1 MIHWSDEFF
10 RQEFPALSQNIN
22 GHPLVYLDN
31 AATSLK
37 PRRVV
42 DRLSKFYLTES
53 ANVHRG
59 AHFLSDQATAAFENS
74 RAIVANFLGASNSN
88 EVIFTK
94 GTTEGLNLLAR
105 TLGSQLRPGDE
116 ILLSK
121 MEHHSNIVPWQ
132 LIAEEK
138 SLSLRFVELNKDG
151 TLNLESFRSLLSDR
165 TKIVSF
171 VHCSNALGTI
181 NPVKDLFTEARKF
194 GAKTILDAAQSVS
207 FMRVNVQELGCDFL
221 VFSGHKIFAPTGI
234 GVLWGREQALNNL
247 IPYQSGGSMIERVKT
262 SKTTFLSAPHRFEAG
277 TPHIAGAIGLSEALN
292 FISELGIENIY
303 QHELDLAEK
312 AREELKGLPGIRFVG
327 EAPRRANIVSFVF
340 EGIHPSDIGQLLDRE
355 GIALRTGHHCT
366 QPLMDYFGLPGTIR
380 ASFSIYN
387 SYSDI
392 NRLVTAIRK
401 ALEILT

>member
-10 RQEFPALSQNIN
+10 HQEFPALSQNIN

-74 RAIVANFLGASNSN
+74 RAIVAKFLGASNSN

-116 ILLSK
+116 ILLSR

-138 SLSLRFVELNKDG
+138 SLGLKFVELNKDG
-151 TLNLESFRSLLSDR
+151 SLNLENFRSLLSDR

-207 FMRVNVQELGCDFL
+207 FMPVNVQELGCDFL
-221 VFSGHKIFAPTGI
+221 AFSGHKIFAPTGI
-234 GVLWGREQALNNL
+234 GVLWGREQSLNNL
-247 IPYQSGGSMIERVKT
+247 IPYQGGGSMIERVKM

-277 TPHIAGAIGLSEALN
+277 TPHIAGAIGLGEALN
-292 FISELGIENIY
+292 FVSDLGIENIY
-303 QHELDLAEK
+303 RHELDLAEK

-340 EGIHPSDIGQLLDRE
+340 ERIHPSDIGQLLDRE

-392 NRLVTAIRK
+392 NRLVSAVRK